1 MDPECVPTLKQKL
14 QEQEIATRTLRQ
26 ENGLPVE
33 QIQQPIVPME
43 IRAALGPEVET
54 TKAKEVVVGD
64 YKGENIT
71 VGYNAAYLKDVLSHI
86 GSDKI
91 TVQLKSPISAALF
104 IPSVQEENQNLT
116 MLLMPIRLNE

>member
-1 MDPECVPTLKQKL
+1 MNGDQITVSTEDA
-14 QEQEIATRTLRQ
+14 EQS
-26 ENGLPVE
+26 
-33 QIQQPIVPME
+33 
-43 IRAALGPEVET
+43 

-104 IPSVQEENQNLT
+104 IPSVQEEKPKSYYVINADTFKRINCPFLNL
-116 MLLMPIRLNE
+116 